1 MAPDVQ
7 ARDTGAN
14 LADGKYCFHIETIDA
29 LGGTAESDGLTI
41 MIDTTSPTGTVA
53 VTPAAAGVVTGSV
66 TVTGTADDSVSGVDT
81 STFHVGTASTCST
94 GSVIGPTWDTTTVPN
109 GTYQV
114 CNVIVDKAGHV
125 GVSPLVAVTVA
136 NPVPPVVPPPP
147 APVNPTGTVTP
158 AAATP
163 PPVTSPVIANPGVD
177 PTAPGKPTKVTVT
190 LPRARPT
197 SATVDVTLRWVKPTA
212 PDLAQ
217 VVVILNLKRPPR
229 NHTDGAKIYSGL
241 RTSKTF
247 KLKVGSTG
255 YLALFASDLNR
266 NFSSPARKVVS
277 LAPLIPLRPT
287 SGSSVNASPRLTW
300 KPQTATA
307 YYNVQLFHNGKR
319 ILTGWPTQAAFSI
332 PAGKLQPG
340 TYVWFVWP
348 AVKHGSGLPTFGKLI
363 GRATFL
369 YTGK

>member
-1 MAPDVQ
+1 MPLDRGHRVVDQ
-7 ARDTGAN
+7 
-14 LADGKYCFHIETIDA
+14 LADGRLLGVGLQMRPARLLGHPEDVLGQVLVRVFGGGGVFGQQRRA
-29 LGGTAESDGLTI
+29 LRLEGVGDVLEEDQAEDDVLVLGRLHVVAQLVGGDHPQPQA
-41 MIDTTSPTGTVA
+41 
-53 VTPAAAGVVTGSV
+53 PAA
-66 TVTGTADDSVSGVDT
+66 
-81 STFHVGTASTCST
+81 
-94 GSVIGPTWDTTTVPN
+94 
-109 GTYQV
+109 
-114 CNVIVDKAGHV
+114 
-125 GVSPLVAVTVA
+125 
-136 NPVPPVVPPPP
+136 
-147 APVNPTGTVTP
+147 
-158 AAATP
+158 
-163 PPVTSPVIANPGVD
+163 
-177 PTAPGKPTKVTVT
+177 
-190 LPRARPT
+190 
-197 SATVDVTLRWVKPTA
+197 
-212 PDLAQ
+212 
-217 VVVILNLKRPPR
+217 
-229 NHTDGAKIYSGL
+229 NHSDGAKIYSGL

-266 NFSSPARKVVS
+266 NYSSPARKVVS

-332 PAGKLQPG
+332 PAGKLEHG

-348 AVKHGSGLPTFGKLI
+348 AVKHGSGVPTFGKLI